1 MRLKKAFTMAEAI
14 LVMTILGIIATIM
27 ISTLKPSQYKEQAF
41 QVLSKSI
48 YAEID
53 SAMTQILTNH
63 TRYNTLE
70 EIYQVDANYAPTTTI
85 FKMSAGSKG
94 GEFVK
99 ILKKYMATARGTVP
113 AICRGTSLEGGGGNA
128 YDANMLLKNGA
139 CLAVKSGSVTA
150 KTWIPGELS
159 ETASKAYTHGMIFLD
174 INGDTDPN
182 VFGKDQFYIP
192 LVKAGIV
199 SGD

>member
-1 MRLKKAFTMAEAI
+1 MRFKKAFTMAEAI

-27 ISTLKPSQYKEQAF
+27 ISTLKPAQYKEQAF

-63 TRYNTLE
+63 TQYNRLGE
-70 EIYQVDANYAPTTTI
+70 VYPLGSTTTFSMANSDAANGTNMI
-85 FKMSAGSKG
+85 NL
-94 GEFVK
+94 
-99 ILKKYMATARGTVP
+99 LKKYMATARGTVP
-113 AICRGTSLEGGGGNA
+113 AKCTAVAASS
-128 YDANMLLKNGA
+128 MLLKNGA
-139 CLAVKSGSVTA
+139 CIAVVSGSTG
-150 KTWIPGELS
+150 KIDTWIPGELS
-159 ETASKAYTHGMIFLD
+159 ATNGTYGYGKIFLD

-182 VFGKDQFYIP
+182 VFGKDQFVIP
-192 LVKAGIV
+192 LVETGIV

>member
-53 SAMTQILTNH
+53 SAMTQVLTNH
-63 TRYNTLE
+63 TRYNTLDN
-70 EIYQVDANYAPTTTI
+70 IYKVDDNYAPTTTI
-85 FKMSAGSKG
+85 FNMSEASNGANLI
-94 GEFVK
+94 K

-113 AICRGTSLEGGGGNA
+113 TICKTTVA
-128 YDANMLLKNGA
+128 YDSSMLLKNGA
-139 CLAVKSGSVTA
+139 CIAIKSGSVGA
-150 KTWIPGELS
+150 IDTWIPGEIS
-159 ETASKAYTHGMIFLD
+159 ATSATGTYGMIFLD

-182 VFGKDQFYIP
+182 VLGKDQFYIP
-192 LVKAGIV
+192 LVKTGII